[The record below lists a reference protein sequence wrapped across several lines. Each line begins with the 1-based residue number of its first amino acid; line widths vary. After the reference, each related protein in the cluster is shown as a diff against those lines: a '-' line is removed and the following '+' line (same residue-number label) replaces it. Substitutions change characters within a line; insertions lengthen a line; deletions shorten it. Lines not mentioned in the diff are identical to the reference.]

1 MDSRVE
7 DTDMFKAIDVWK
19 RLADGSLARYRC
31 FEVLPNQGYCV
42 QSVDFYNEPLN
53 VKRMQEFDMQF
64 IELLLAAAPNEENET
79 YPTLDEAIANHDAD
93 FRELEDEIERDR
105 NGE

>member
-1 MDSRVE
+1 
-7 DTDMFKAIDVWK
+7 MFKAIDVWK
-19 RLADGSLARYRC
+19 RLANGGLARYRC
-31 FEVLPNQGYCV
+31 FEVLPNHGYCV
-42 QSVDFYNEPLN
+42 LGVDFYNEPLD

-79 YPTLDEAIANHDAD
+79 YPTLEEAIANHDVD
-93 FRELEDEIERDR
+93 FRQFEDDIEMDK